1 MPLTDVSLKEIED
14 FAEKHKHQFNTLKR
28 KTGSTTN
35 SDDSISPSG
44 FDYAILKFIL
54 NYCTSLGWDKN
65 EFKSATH
72 SRKGKYN
79 IWKKCRGKKVN
90 VIADNKGVS
99 FSSLDRNEDIECDNA
114 LEINPD
120 NDDALENKDH
130 SDVYFER
137 AQEIKLSK
145 KSIKESANESS
156 KSITEPNKSPKIN
169 HSPTIASAFGYK
181 GAIIQYKVK
190 VENNTAE
197 PIADV
202 KVNLYVPDVFF
213 ASESTKSIAILKPG
227 EGKTVTFEIRPTGE
241 CGDCDVS
248 GKVVYYDYSARK
260 TTGLEIP
267 TKTLS
272 IVCPMLKM
280 TKINESQ
287 WYNTIGHLIE
297 IEECT
302 REIDM
307 PAEILFTMV
316 SRIVK
321 DMHMHRLEPEITNSQ
336 QLFNGVARFYG
347 EGIKGLKYGAQIE
360 VVGGAKKSRL
370 ILKTWAEKEDALTGF
385 YHGLLDTIEKRVQ
398 VKGYIDDSIVQ
409 NFYHNGD
416 NIGTQ
421 VKDSIVQR
429 SNIGTGADARKCSEC
444 GTVAGEYGKFCNE
457 CGIKL

>member
-1 MPLTDVSLKEIED
+1 
-14 FAEKHKHQFNTLKR
+14 
-28 KTGSTTN
+28 
-35 SDDSISPSG
+35 
-44 FDYAILKFIL
+44 
-54 NYCTSLGWDKN
+54 
-65 EFKSATH
+65 
-72 SRKGKYN
+72 
-79 IWKKCRGKKVN
+79 
-90 VIADNKGVS
+90 
-99 FSSLDRNEDIECDNA
+99 
-114 LEINPD
+114 
-120 NDDALENKDH
+120 
-130 SDVYFER
+130 
-137 AQEIKLSK
+137 
-145 KSIKESANESS
+145 
-156 KSITEPNKSPKIN
+156 
-169 HSPTIASAFGYK
+169 
-181 GAIIQYKVK
+181 
-190 VENNTAE
+190 
-197 PIADV
+197 
-202 KVNLYVPDVFF
+202 
-213 ASESTKSIAILKPG
+213 
-227 EGKTVTFEIRPTGE
+227 
-241 CGDCDVS
+241 
-248 GKVVYYDYSARK
+248 
-260 TTGLEIP
+260 
-267 TKTLS
+267 
-272 IVCPMLKM
+272 
-280 TKINESQ
+280 
-287 WYNTIGHLIE
+287 
-297 IEECT
+297 
-302 REIDM
+302 M